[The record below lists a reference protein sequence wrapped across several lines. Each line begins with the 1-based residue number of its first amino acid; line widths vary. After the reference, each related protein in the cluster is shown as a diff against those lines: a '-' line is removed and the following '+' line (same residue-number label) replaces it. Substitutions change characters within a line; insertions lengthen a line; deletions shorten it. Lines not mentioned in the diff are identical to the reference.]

1 VVDET
6 DLPADSSQEEPAAN
20 TSDEVVNDET
30 AQSGT
35 DEKIEQT
42 PLEAPT
48 DQPATTLPALES
60 DPLPEWEE
68 LTPEYFEDECVRGDF
83 MLRWA
88 TILLALLLGTAY
100 ITESPV
106 LVQVRTGQYLTE
118 NGFLPPRTDP
128 FAVATEGQSW
138 VNLHWL
144 ADFVIGTVQ
153 SLGGFSALTILTAL
167 KLGFSFWLLS
177 KIGYKNVSQWWG
189 AICAAVAVV
198 AVFPA
203 IQAGEMSVTIL
214 GFSVLLSLLHQWRE
228 NPTSSSLWG
237 LPILFVLWTNMDSRA
252 WVGLCYFALFLIMDA
267 LTKRVSKQQIIIG
280 VTALVAGVLVSPWPG
295 QQIFGYQNILAG
307 AAQAQEEGLSG
318 ALFPRYAYGMTAP
331 EFWETPD
338 VFPIAAVVMLAFAFA
353 ALFLNASRLDW
364 SMTLAWVGVNCLS
377 LFMGELIPYVA
388 IVNCVVATLQGQDW
402 YRHRFKNDFT
412 ITGFGVFYARAGRF
426 VTVVLFFAIAYTA
439 ANGFLMGAQGRR
451 VGIGLG
457 LDPRLANR
465 LESTEQ
471 TLLPGIYGEKVFNVR
486 ADQGDMLIWLN
497 KKPYIDS
504 RNGLFISGK
513 TNYAEKHRALR
524 ASLFKQGPLA
534 GVADEGIEEVS
545 WQDEFKALEIQS
557 VIVRLWGR
565 NPAYS
570 PFLVL
575 ISSRSWP
582 LTGFGAAGGV
592 FTRGDVNDEKLLEHL
607 KEYNVT
613 NFAVQAYRINDKEK
627 KISDTIQTWP
637 RPVSSYDKW
646 LVQKLDITPNKIQ
659 LARHYNV
666 IAIRLQQ
673 ALQIDQLMGLATLA
687 TRSAAEGLNLA
698 PDNADAYRVF
708 VDAQTLLQQAE
719 QRFASAN
726 GQNYSLQLR
735 SQQALCRT
743 FQAAQASGQA
753 PDDLR
758 RLFVALLGQQNL
770 DGAQNIARLYAKK
783 TGTSITVADDSDE
796 EAQEEAPEVL
806 DEIETLVSQVKKQVE
821 DARAEKLPIPQLA
834 GIALNG
840 RCPVMAISI
849 LEEDRTEIAK
859 DPRLQLMYA
868 SLLLTNGRNEEAWEQ
883 LEGMQPVMEQMAIQ
897 APSLLEQWKVSV
909 SIANLVA
916 NVRSR
921 PVELLGEMAESLNKQ
936 NIQALMIQPPASAN
950 PLPTMDIW
958 PGLTSRTHYSALL
971 EFPERWANTKLQ
983 QAIVLLD
990 QGDLKLAKTTL
1001 EEIYEGH
1008 PEYSLRSLVVLYLAL
1023 LTGEEYELEPP
1034 SARIPIWGDM
1044 FTPEGVEEEN
1054 QTPVEMKT
1062 PEGTEEPKA
1071 PESNSGNLPPMPI
1084 LPEPFEE

>member
-1 VVDET
+1 MVDET
-6 DLPADSSQEEPAAN
+6 DLPADSSHEEPKAN
-20 TSDEVVNDET
+20 NSDEAAKNET
-30 AQSGT
+30 VQSET

-42 PLEAPT
+42 PIETPT
-48 DQPATTLPALES
+48 DQPSSTTLPPLES

-68 LTPEYFEDECVRGDF
+68 LTPELFEDECVRGDF

-106 LVQVRTGQYLTE
+106 LVQVRTGQFLAE

-144 ADFVIGTVQ
+144 ADLVIGTAQ

-167 KLGFSFWLLS
+167 KLGLSFWLLS

-214 GFSVLLSLLHQWRE
+214 GFSLLLWLLHQWRE
-228 NPTSSSLWG
+228 KPTSSSLWG
-237 LPILFVLWTNMDSRA
+237 LPVLFVLWTNMDPRA

-267 LTKRVSKQQIIIG
+267 ITKRVTKQQIIIG
-280 VTALVAGVLVSPWPG
+280 VTALVAGILISPWPG
-295 QQIFGYQNILAG
+295 QSIFGYQNILAG

-331 EFWETPD
+331 EFWENPD
-338 VFPIAAVVMLAFAFA
+338 AFPIAAVVLLVFAFA

-377 LFMGELIPYVA
+377 LFMGELVPYVA

-402 YRHRFKNDFT
+402 YRHRFKNDFA
-412 ITGFGVFYARAGRF
+412 ITGFAVFYARAGRF
-426 VTVVLFFAIAYTA
+426 VTVLLFFAIAYSA
-439 ANGFLMGAQGRR
+439 ANGILMGAQGRR

-457 LDPRLANR
+457 LDPRLVNR

-471 TLLPGIYGEKVFNVR
+471 TLMPGIYGEKVFNVR

-504 RNGLFISGK
+504 RNGLFITGK

-534 GVADEGIEEVS
+534 GVADEGIEEIS
-545 WQDEFKALEIQS
+545 WQDEFKALEIES

-570 PFLVL
+570 PFLML

-592 FTRGDVNDEKLLEHL
+592 FTRGDVDDEKLIEHI
-607 KEYNVT
+607 KEYNIT
-613 NFAVQAYRINDKEK
+613 SFADQAYRIGEKDK
-627 KISDTIQTWP
+627 KISENLQTWP
-637 RPVSSYDKW
+637 RQVSSYDQW
-646 LVQKLDITPNKIQ
+646 LVQKLDVTPNKIQ

-673 ALQIDQLMGLATLA
+673 VLQVDQLMGLATLA
-687 TRSAAEGLNLA
+687 IRSAAEGLSLA
-698 PDNADAYRVF
+698 PNNADAYRVLI
-708 VDAQTLLQQAE
+708 DAQTLLQQSE
-719 QRFASAN
+719 QRFAAVN

-753 PDDLR
+753 PEDLR

-770 DGAQNIARLYAKK
+770 DGAQRIAELFTEK
-783 TGTSITVADDSDE
+783 TGKSITITEGRDEAVQE
-796 EAQEEAPEVL
+796 EAQGVL
-806 DEIETLVSQVKKQVE
+806 DEIEELVSQVKIQVE
-821 DARAEKLPIPQLA
+821 EARAEKAAIPQLA
-834 GIALNG
+834 GIALSG

-868 SLLLTNGRNEEAWEQ
+868 SLLLTNGRSEEAWEQ
-883 LEGMQPVMEQMAIQ
+883 LEGMQPIMEQVAVQVPAM
-897 APSLLEQWKVSV
+897 LEQWKVSV

-921 PVELLGEMAESLNKQ
+921 PVELFGEMTETLNNQ
-936 NIQALMIQPPASAN
+936 HIQALMIQPPASAN

-958 PGLTSRTHYSALL
+958 SGLTSRTHYGALL
-971 EFPERWANTKLQ
+971 EFPENWANTKLQ
-983 QAIVLLD
+983 QAMILLD
-990 QGDLKLAKTTL
+990 QGDLELAKTTL
-1001 EEIYEGH
+1001 GEIYEGH
-1008 PEYSLRSLVVLYLAL
+1008 PEYSLRSLVVLYLTL
-1023 LTGEEYELEPP
+1023 LTGEEYEVEPP
-1034 SARIPIWGDM
+1034 SAWIPIWGDM
-1044 FTPEGVEEEN
+1044 FAPEEADEEAN
-1054 QTPVEMKT
+1054 QTPAEKKTQPVEPPASSPSK
-1062 PEGTEEPKA
+1062 
-1071 PESNSGNLPPMPI
+1071 LPPSPA
-1084 LPEPFEE
+1084 LPEPFKE